1 MNSAELIGQVAALYL
16 RDKLAGETGSSDELG
31 GTSRFILD
39 CLTPEQIS
47 AVTRAVLSDS
57 ELSRKVEIKL
67 PAHYMEGQSLPAE
80 VLTTE
85 RATFYR
91 NADTEKPAL
100 LVANTGDDEQ
110 QSLKHFDPIGTTQL
124 LDRPELW
131 TSVVSDGAQIPENQL
146 NWWNKALSGLRD
158 LRVHSLDHFAE
169 YVLLTRHIVA
179 EEGES
184 VIVALG
190 AALPALRVLKDSTY
204 FKILNEKTSGH
215 ASRYKKLYETAFKKR
230 GCFLLKQTPTQLLL
244 SEDELQAT
252 FDKVKESIPDS
263 IHSTVLNFI
272 SAPSGWND
280 EAAALAECEWESVTP
295 LFDGFKREKFNIGEK
310 TMDFF
315 DERGDALLNADE
327 LDYLERLKKR
337 KTSGSEEEEDRKF
350 YEDHRTELKDDRKL
364 KSVWD
369 RFVFG
374 KPKESDDFIVGIAL
388 CLERLFSQETPDAKR
403 QLTIRCDRATKKDL
417 REDLNANAG
426 VFFATRYQGL
436 RELFGGKV
444 RWEVGQLFKYPE
456 LLQEWK
462 NAGKKVNESNSAA
475 ALQLTFKLELAVEM
489 SAGKS
494 ERYSTQLVWKY
505 DPDTVASQFV
515 KDWTRLKSKP
525 LVRCTANR
533 NPTNTKGQFQ
543 SVDLSNVKTFMS
555 AFAKDHGSFVA
566 VYKKSNDIAIEW
578 ANNLKTAR
586 SQNLVDEHTARNL
599 QELFEKFRTSYSSA
613 IEEFAEEGL
622 AASEIIQQARDY
634 AEMLEAV
641 CRQAKGDRNR
651 ELLLLPLLLIGTVA
665 VEGGRTAAVVAPW
678 HPLRLAAVRR
688 KAELVAE
695 LVKELLSAKN
705 IDFGDPRLFFKD
717 IEQELAHPFYP
728 EVVLGWQQK
737 QPELL
742 ALTDTVGD
750 YTLHEPPLA
759 SNDGFDDT
767 NENPTEGANRVVD
780 LVGRYLALHPHE
792 QANLSVVLYNCDSA
806 RLPQAVVD
814 KIGSM
819 YSDDDEVRCQIIL
832 RHRDA
837 KTLRSLYEK
846 IIESAD
852 SDADSYSAS
861 EATRDFMSRLRIGI
875 MADQAPIPAN
885 DDARP
890 NDMVFSQDVIARH
903 AQLEWYSETAKPED
917 IQKLIPARWSRRRPA
932 ALDDMKSVVY
942 LCCPVQCPEG
952 WAYLTA
958 ITTFI
963 KGDWDG
969 DVSSRLL
976 PARQLDFRSTDTAR
990 IFEETHNLANWVVN
1004 YDELLDRRQ
1013 LSNQNVRVIRY
1024 KQSVTQG
1031 RNIIISS
1038 KAPLGLLR
1046 SMVQSRVRDLNL
1058 ELEAVDERGL
1068 AERFIEDAKEISGDI
1083 VLRAAKRGRSAS
1095 ELMGIVLSQ
1104 FLIRQELGAGRYF
1117 GWYFLDDYADWLGQ
1131 REEQIADILALSPEQ
1146 PQTPDSK
1153 LRLAIII
1160 AESKYIDAS
1169 GLAAKRKESQKQ
1181 LRDTV
1186 RRINDAIFGNPERLD
1201 RELWLARLSDLILDG
1216 VKVPAIAN
1224 INLADWR
1231 RAIRDGECEIFV
1243 RGYSHVFI
1251 SGPSDAPDCSDFAAV
1266 ADVDNSYQE
1275 VYGRA
1280 QVRDLVLRYHRNQD
1294 PMPVRQQLTDEQ
1306 IWESQV
1312 YRQPVERAK
1321 PVVVKRKHEEPKS
1334 ATQTVMPD
1342 LPISQYGESVTS
1354 DTVTGQINVDPA
1366 SQPSPN
1372 TVTGDS
1378 STASSLTASEQPAA
1392 QPPQT
1397 LVGTKWSYPA
1407 IEPLVHANDSGFA
1420 QSESDLLWLKQVESQ
1435 TKGALQQFQL
1445 RSKLI
1450 SSVLTPNSALL
1461 KFAGSADLTVEQVMK
1476 RRSEFL
1482 TTHGLN
1488 IISVRPEAGVV
1499 SMAVERPKRQIVK
1512 LQDLWKHW
1520 HPDSEH
1526 GNQELLIA
1534 VREDDGNLLFLSPG
1548 KDHAPH
1554 TLIAGSTGSGKSVL
1568 MQNIILGIAATNTP
1582 AQAEIVLI
1590 DPKQGVD
1597 YFQFDGLPHIGDG
1610 IIDDQDRALSR
1621 LQSLVVEMDARYT
1634 KFKNARTNNLA
1645 AYNRKVSEPE
1655 RLPVIW
1661 LVHDEFAEWMMV
1673 EDYKDAVATLVA
1685 RLGVKARAAGIYLI
1699 FAAQRPDANVMPMQ
1713 LRSNLGNRLILRV
1726 DSEGTSEIALNEK
1739 GAERLLGKGHLLA
1752 NLEGEPLCYAQ
1763 VPLVGSDF
1771 MDEFVKL
1778 TEEGTAGH

>member
-1 MNSAELIGQVAALYL
+1 MNSAELIGKVAALYL
-16 RDKLAGETGSSDELG
+16 RDKLAGETGSGDELG

-39 CLTPEQIS
+39 CLTPEQIA
-47 AVTRAVLSDS
+47 AVTRAVLSDA
-57 ELSRKVEIKL
+57 ELSSKVEIKL
-67 PAHYMEGQSLPAE
+67 PAHYMEGQSLPTK

-85 RATFYR
+85 RATFIR
-91 NADTEKPAL
+91 NADTAKAAL
-100 LVANTGDDEQ
+100 LVANIGDDEEK
-110 QSLKHFDPIGTTQL
+110 SLKHFDPIGTTELQ
-124 LDRPELW
+124 DKPELW
-131 TSVVSDGAQIPENQL
+131 TSVVRDGAQVPDNQL

-158 LRVHSLDHFAE
+158 LRVLSLDRFAE
-169 YVLLTRHIVA
+169 YVLQTRHAVA
-179 EEGES
+179 ERGES
-184 VIVALG
+184 IIVALG
-190 AALPALRVLKDSTY
+190 AALPALRVSKDSTY

-215 ASRYKKLYETAFKKR
+215 ASRYKKLYETALKKR

-244 SEDELQAT
+244 NGDELQAT
-252 FDKVKESIPDS
+252 FERVKESIPDS
-263 IHSTVLNFI
+263 IHDVVSDFI
-272 SAPSGWND
+272 AASSGWND
-280 EAAALAECEWESVTP
+280 EAAALAECEWESVAP
-295 LFDGFKREKFNIGEK
+295 LFDGFKRETFNIGDK
-310 TMDFF
+310 TLDFF
-315 DERGDALLNADE
+315 DERGDALLNTDE

-337 KTSGSEEEEDRKF
+337 KTSGSEEEEDRQF
-350 YEDHRTELKDDRKL
+350 YEDHRNELKEDRKL

-369 RFVFG
+369 RFIFG
-374 KPKESDDFIVGIAL
+374 KPKETDDFIVGIAL
-388 CLERLFSQETPDAKR
+388 CLERLFSQEMPDAKR

-426 VFFATRYQGL
+426 VFFATRYKGL
-436 RELFGGKV
+436 RDLFGGKV
-444 RWEVGQLFKYPE
+444 RWEVGQLFKFPE

-462 NAGKKVNESNSAA
+462 NANKKINESNAAA
-475 ALQLTFKLELAVEM
+475 ALQLTFKLELDVEL
-489 SAGKS
+489 SVGKS
-494 ERYSTQLVWKY
+494 EKYSTQLVWNY

-515 KDWTRLKSKP
+515 KDWMRLKSKP
-525 LVRCTANR
+525 FVRCIANR

-543 SVDLSNVKTFMS
+543 SIDLSNVKTFMS
-555 AFAKDHGSFVA
+555 AFGKDHGSFVA
-566 VYKKSNDIAIEW
+566 VYKKANDISIEW
-578 ANNLKTAR
+578 VNNLRAAR
-586 SQNLVDEHTARNL
+586 HQNLVDEHTAHNL
-599 QELFEKFRTSYSSA
+599 EELFAKFTTSYTSA

-622 AASEIIQQARDY
+622 AASDLLQQARDY
-634 AEMLEAV
+634 AELLESV
-641 CRQAKGDRNR
+641 CHQAKGDRNR
-651 ELLLLPLLLIGTVA
+651 ELLLMPLLQIGTVA
-665 VEGGRTAAVVAPW
+665 VEGGRMAAVVAPW

-695 LVKELLSAKN
+695 LIRKLLSAKD

-737 QPELL
+737 QPKLL

-814 KIGSM
+814 KIGSI

-837 KTLRSLYEK
+837 KTLRSLYER
-846 IIESAD
+846 IIESGD

-861 EATRDFMSRLRIGI
+861 EATRDFMARLRIGI
-875 MADQAPIPAN
+875 MADQAPVPAN

-890 NDMVFSQDVIARH
+890 NDIVFSQDVIARH
-903 AQLEWYSETAKPED
+903 AQLEWYSETAKPEN

-942 LCCPVQCPEG
+942 LCCPVQSPEG

-969 DVSSRLL
+969 DTSSRLL

-990 IFEETHNLANWVVN
+990 IFDETHNLANWVVN

-1024 KQSVTQG
+1024 KQSATQG
-1031 RNIIISS
+1031 RNLIISS

-1058 ELEAVDERGL
+1058 ELEAAEERGL

-1104 FLIRQELGAGRYF
+1104 FLIRQELGMNRYF

-1146 PQTPDSK
+1146 PQELASK

-1216 VKVPAIAN
+1216 VKVPAIAK

-1243 RGYSHVFI
+1243 RGYSQVFI
-1251 SGPSDAPDCSDFAAV
+1251 SGPGDAPDCSDFAAV

-1275 VYGRA
+1275 VYGRP

-1294 PMPVRQQLTDEQ
+1294 PMPVRQQLTGEKV
-1306 IWESQV
+1306 WENQT
-1312 YRQPVERAK
+1312 YRQPVERSK
-1321 PVVVKRKHEEPKS
+1321 PIIVKRQQQEHQNLLQPVELLQSPSPKAES
-1334 ATQTVMPD
+1334 AISGNIVEQTNGSSSNET
-1342 LPISQYGESVTS
+1342 LPNNI
-1354 DTVTGQINVDPA
+1354 TGSSPA
-1366 SQPSPN
+1366 STLMPS
-1372 TVTGDS
+1372 
-1378 STASSLTASEQPAA
+1378 SEQPMP

-1397 LVGTKWSYPA
+1397 PVGKKWAYPA
-1407 IEPLVHANDSGFA
+1407 IESLIYASHNDSA
-1420 QSESDLLWLKQVESQ
+1420 HSESDLLWLKQVESQ

-1450 SSVLTPNSALL
+1450 SSVITPNSALL

-1476 RRSEFL
+1476 KRSEFL
-1482 TTHGLN
+1482 TTYGLN
-1488 IISVRPEAGVV
+1488 IISVRPEPGVV
-1499 SMAVERPKRQIVK
+1499 SIAVERPTRQIVK

-1534 VREDDGNLLFLSPG
+1534 MREDDGNHLFLSPS

-1582 AQAEIVLI
+1582 AQAEIILI

-1597 YFQFDGLPHIGDG
+1597 YFQFDGLPHIRDG
-1610 IIDDQDRALSR
+1610 IIDDQEQALSR
-1621 LQSLVVEMDARYT
+1621 LQALVLEMDVRYS
-1634 KFKNARTNNLA
+1634 KFKIARTNNLA
-1645 AYNRKVSEPE
+1645 AFNRKVSESE
-1655 RLPVIW
+1655 QLPVIW
-1661 LVHDEFAEWMMV
+1661 LFHDEFAEWMMV

-1713 LRSNLGNRLILRV
+1713 LRANLGNRLILRV

-1752 NLEGEPLCYAQ
+1752 NLEGTSLCYAQ
-1763 VPLVGSDF
+1763 VPFIEAELMDDF
-1771 MDEFVKL
+1771 VAL
-1778 TEEGTAGH
+1778 TGK

>member
-1 MNSAELIGQVAALYL
+1 MNSAELIGKVAALYL
-16 RDKLAGETGSSDELG
+16 LDKLAGEAGSGDDLG

-39 CLTPEQIS
+39 CLTPEQLA

-57 ELSRKVEIKL
+57 ELSSKVEIKL
-67 PAHYMEGQSLPAE
+67 PAHYMEGHALPVE

-85 RATFYR
+85 RATFIR
-91 NADTEKPAL
+91 NADDAKPAL
-100 LVANTGDDEQ
+100 LVANIGDDEQ
-110 QSLKHFDPIGTTQL
+110 KSLKHFEPIGTTQL
-124 LDRPELW
+124 LEKPELW
-131 TSVVSDGAQIPENQL
+131 TRVVSDGAQVPDNQL
-146 NWWNKALSGLRD
+146 AWWNKALSGLRD
-158 LRVHSLDHFAE
+158 LRVQSLDRFAE
-169 YVLLTRHIVA
+169 YVLLTRHFVA

-190 AALPALRVLKDSTY
+190 ASLPALRVPRDSTY

-215 ASRYKKLYETAFKKR
+215 ASRYKKLYEAAFKKR

-244 SEDELQAT
+244 TEKELQSN
-252 FDKVKESIPDS
+252 FEKVKENIPDS
-263 IHSTVLNFI
+263 IHSTVSDFI
-272 SAPSGWND
+272 SAMSGWND
-280 EAAALAECEWESVTP
+280 EAAALAGCEWESVAP
-295 LFDGFKREKFNIGEK
+295 LFDGFKRDKVNIGEK
-310 TMDFF
+310 TIDFF
-315 DERGDALLNADE
+315 DERGDSLLSVDE

-337 KTSGSEEEEDRKF
+337 KASGSEEEEDRQF
-350 YEDHRTELKDDRKL
+350 YEDHRIELKEDRKL
-364 KSVWD
+364 KSMWD

-374 KPKESDDFIVGIAL
+374 KPKEADDFIVGIVL

-403 QLTIRCDRATKKDL
+403 QLTIRCDRANKKDL

-426 VFFATRYQGL
+426 VFFATRYKGL
-436 RELFGGKV
+436 KELFGGKV
-444 RWEVGQLFKYPE
+444 RWEVGQLFRYPE

-462 NAGKKVNESNSAA
+462 ITGKKVNESNSAA
-475 ALQLTFKLELAVEM
+475 ALQLTFKLELEAELA
-489 SAGKS
+489 AGRS
-494 ERYSTQLVWKY
+494 EKYSTQLVWKY
-505 DPDTVASQFV
+505 NPETVSSQFV

-533 NPTNTKGQFQ
+533 NPTSTKGQFQ

-555 AFAKDHGSFVA
+555 AFAKEHGSFVA
-566 VYKKSNDIAIEW
+566 AYKKSNDISIEW
-578 ANNLKTAR
+578 DNNLRAAR
-586 SQNLVDEHTARNL
+586 AQNLVDELTAQNL
-599 QELFEKFRTSYSSA
+599 QEFFARFQSSYSSA
-613 IEEFAEEGL
+613 VEEFAEEGL
-622 AASEIIQQARDY
+622 AASDLIQQARDY
-634 AEMLEAV
+634 AELLEAV
-641 CRQAKGDRNR
+641 CHQAKGDRNR
-651 ELLLLPLLLIGTVA
+651 ELLLLPLLQIGVVA
-665 VEGGRTAAVVAPW
+665 VEGGRTAAITAPW
-678 HPLRLAAVRR
+678 HPHRLAAVRR

-695 LVKELLSAKN
+695 LVKELLSSKN

-728 EVVLGWQQK
+728 EVVLGWQLK
-737 QPELL
+737 QPEILT
-742 ALTDTVGD
+742 LTDTVGD

-814 KIGSM
+814 KIGSI

-832 RHRDA
+832 RHRDS

-852 SDADSYSAS
+852 SDVDSYSAS

-875 MADQAPIPAN
+875 MADQAPVPAN
-885 DDARP
+885 DDSRP
-890 NDMVFSQDVIARH
+890 HDIVFSQDVIARH

-942 LCCPVQCPEG
+942 LCCPVQSPEG

-958 ITTFI
+958 LTTFI

-969 DVSSRLL
+969 DTSSRLL

-990 IFEETHNLANWVVN
+990 IFDETHNLANWVVN

-1046 SMVQSRVRDLNL
+1046 SMVLSRIRDLNL
-1058 ELEAVDERGL
+1058 ELEAAEERNL

-1104 FLIRQELGAGRYF
+1104 FLIRQELGASRYF

-1146 PQTPDSK
+1146 PQAPESK
-1153 LRLAIII
+1153 LRLAIIV
-1160 AESKYIDAS
+1160 AESKYIEAS

-1216 VKVPAIAN
+1216 VKVPAIAK

-1231 RAIRDGECEIFV
+1231 RAIRDGDCEIFV

-1251 SGPSDAPDCSDFAAV
+1251 SGPGDAPDSSDFAAV
-1266 ADVDNSYQE
+1266 ADVSDSYQE
-1275 VYGRA
+1275 IYGRP
-1280 QVRDLVLRYHRNQD
+1280 QVRDLVLRYYRNQD
-1294 PMPVRQQLTDEQ
+1294 PMPVRQQLTDEK

-1321 PVVVKRKHEEPKS
+1321 SVVVKRKHEEARPP
-1334 ATQTVMPD
+1334 AQAVAPTQPTSPDGASTAGDAVSGKTSGD
-1342 LPISQYGESVTS
+1342 LPG
-1354 DTVTGQINVDPA
+1354 
-1366 SQPSPN
+1366 QPSPEVA
-1372 TVTGDS
+1372 TD
-1378 STASSLTASEQPAA
+1378 ASSAPASEQQTS
-1392 QPPQT
+1392 QPPNT
-1397 LVGTKWSYPA
+1397 PVGRKWSYPG
-1407 IEPLVHANDSGFA
+1407 IETLIGADDSGST
-1420 QSESDLLWLKQVESQ
+1420 QSEADLLWLKQVESQ

-1445 RSKLI
+1445 RSKLV
-1450 SSVLTPNSALL
+1450 SSALTPNSALL
-1461 KFAGSADLTVEQVMK
+1461 KFAGSAELTVDQVMK

-1488 IISVRPEAGVV
+1488 IISVRPEPGVI
-1499 SMAVERPKRQIVK
+1499 SLAVERPKRQIVK
-1512 LQDLWKHW
+1512 LQDLWRHW

-1568 MQNIILGIAATNTP
+1568 MQNIILGVAATNTP
-1582 AQAEIVLI
+1582 QQAEIVLI

-1597 YFQFDGLPHIGDG
+1597 YFQFDGLPHIRDG
-1610 IIDDQDRALSR
+1610 IIDDQDVALSR
-1621 LQSLVVEMDARYT
+1621 LQSLVLEMDARYT
-1634 KFKNARTNNLA
+1634 RFKNARTNNLA
-1645 AYNRKVSEPE
+1645 AYNRKVSESE

-1673 EDYKDAVATLVA
+1673 EDYKEAVTTLVA
-1685 RLGVKARAAGIYLI
+1685 RLGVKARAAGIHLI

-1752 NLEGEPLCYAQ
+1752 NLEGAPLCYAQ
-1763 VPLVGSDF
+1763 VPLIESDF
-1771 MDEFVKL
+1771 MDEFVTL
-1778 TEEGTAGH
+1778 IGGGLVQQ